1 MPPRMTTRTFAPW
14 TRATAWLGLMLT
26 AVTFARPAAAQDAM
40 VLSLIDLSAEEA
52 ATREIA
58 FDVAR
63 AIKKS
68 KQVRYADFDAA
79 LNLGGEEIQVSSG
92 RTADQ
97 LVKSGLA
104 KLKAGNAEDAA
115 EDLDNAVGNYLI
127 AYAVLAD
134 TTVLPRTLALLGA
147 AQFLAGDP
155 KGAAKN
161 FEKAVQ
167 ADQKTALDVSEYSP
181 KAQAALDTARKNV
194 SAREQ
199 VDFEIRTDPPNAR
212 VYVNGRYM
220 GLTPTF
226 ASSSR
231 GDQMISITKQGFKRK
246 ARKVTID
253 KAGQVVDEHLEPAQ
267 RAAAFESLA
276 RGLEKVVAGD
286 AAPEALSETSGLT
299 GTPYVLLLRSSGTR
313 EKMRVQ
319 MALANL
325 DSRQVINQLARDIKW
340 ENRDKETREQIDKMV
355 DEVLKPRTIV
365 GATNPGEVQAKPIYK
380 RWWFWTILGAVAV
393 GSAAAYTLA
402 PTSQPSTPPY
412 APGTGGLLIQF

>member
-1 MPPRMTTRTFAPW
+1 MLRTPALL
-14 TRATAWLGLMLT
+14 RATAWLLLMLLGGT
-26 AVTFARPAAAQDAM
+26 VARPAAADDSM
-40 VLSLIDLSAEEA
+40 LLSLIDLSPEEA

-58 FDVAR
+58 FDTAR
-63 AIKKS
+63 ALKKS

-79 LNLGGEEIQVSSG
+79 LNLGGEEIQTSSAK
-92 RTADQ
+92 TAEQ

-115 EDLDNAVGNYLI
+115 EDFDNAVGNYLI
-127 AYAVLAD
+127 AYAVLSD
-134 TTVLPRTLALLGA
+134 STVVPKTMALLGA
-147 AQFLAGDP
+147 ALFLSGDP

-167 ADQKTALDVSEYSP
+167 ADQKTPLDVSEYSP

-194 SAREQ
+194 SGREE

-226 ASSSR
+226 ATSTK
-231 GDQMISITKQGFKRK
+231 GDQLIAISKQGFKRK
-246 ARKVTID
+246 ARKVSID
-253 KAGQVVDEHLEPAQ
+253 KAGQVVDERLEAAQ
-267 RAAAFESLA
+267 RAVAFDSVA
-276 RGLEKVVAGD
+276 KGLIKVVAGENSPD
-286 AAPEALSETSGLT
+286 SLSSVGGLT
-299 GTPYVLLLRSSGTR
+299 GTPYVLLLRASGTR
-313 EKMRVQ
+313 EKMRVE

-325 DSRQVINQLARDIKW
+325 DSRQVINQVTRDIKW

-365 GATNPGEVQAKPIYK
+365 APDVPGEVQAKPIYK
-380 RWWFWTILGAVAV
+380 RWWFWTIVVAV
-393 GSAAAYTLA
+393 VGGSAAAYALA
-402 PTSQPSTPPY
+402 PTAQPASPQY
-412 APGTGGLLIQF
+412 APGTGGVLIQF